1 MRMLQAISRTC
12 QTCVELKPG
21 VRRRPDFF
29 RRALFVN
36 RPAQGWYI
44 DAVKLSSVPNHW
56 GFTSV
61 LTIVCAYSH
70 WLIVA
75 PIKQNLTMEYTIELL
90 YTYVFNYFSL
100 PEFILVDNAS
110 VFCGSLIR
118 DICIYLNISLNS
130 TARYQPKGN
139 VSELLNRFLV
149 TALSIQKE
157 NFTLSNKS
165 WNLVLMHAITN
176 INYHVHIEHLSWGS
190 GYFPIHSVFSL

>member
-1 MRMLQAISRTC
+1 MGNFGPEKLAKLLSRRFYFRHMLKMLQIISRTC
-12 QTCVELKPG
+12 QLCVSLKPG
-21 VRRRPDFF
+21 IRSRPNFF
-29 RRALFVN
+29 RRALLVS

-44 DAVKLSSVPNHW
+44 DAVKLSSIPNQW

-75 PIKQNLTMEYTIELL
+75 PIKQPLDMQYTIELL

-100 PEFILVDNAS
+100 PEFLLVDNAS

-118 DICIYLNISLNS
+118 DLCVYLNISLNS
-130 TARYQPKGN
+130 TARYEPRGN
-139 VSELLNRFLV
+139 VAELLNRFLIA
-149 TALSIQKE
+149 ALSIQKE

-165 WNLVLMHAITN
+165 WNLIRQQKWAN
-176 INYHVHIEHLSWGS
+176 
-190 GYFPIHSVFSL
+190 